1 MIFLFISLQKM
12 FESFPV
18 PYSNVDMSQGLS
30 NVFNQ
35 VKIFTLSKFY
45 LVRLPNLLGPRES
58 HSKCKLGTRQR
69 VITSSLKS
77 TMEKNIARIAKAGL
91 HILLSPSCAVGGPQ
105 SPRHNKSADTYDNTH
120 WGETI

>member
-1 MIFLFISLQKM
+1 M

-45 LVRLPNLLGPRES
+45 LVRLPKGSRQKNEHFTVRLGDS
-58 HSKCKLGTRQR
+58 FT
-69 VITSSLKS
+69 
-77 TMEKNIARIAKAGL
+77 
-91 HILLSPSCAVGGPQ
+91 
-105 SPRHNKSADTYDNTH
+105 
-120 WGETI
+120 

>member
-1 MIFLFISLQKM
+1 MFGQSLRPKFLGRGVDFSFFELLALLNRCFVLKKVFVVIFLFISLQKM

-45 LVRLPNLLGPRES
+45 LVRFPKGS
-58 HSKCKLGTRQR
+58 RQKKR
-69 VITSSLKS
+69 T
-77 TMEKNIARIAKAGL
+77 
-91 HILLSPSCAVGGPQ
+91 PPQ
-105 SPRHNKSADTYDNTH
+105 P
-120 WGETI
+120 

>member
-1 MIFLFISLQKM
+1 M

-45 LVRLPNLLGPRES
+45 LFRFPKGSRQKKTNATSALTV
-58 HSKCKLGTRQR
+58 SKCENFDPFFSIEYDAMILKTHL
-69 VITSSLKS
+69 ISL
-77 TMEKNIARIAKAGL
+77 
-91 HILLSPSCAVGGPQ
+91 
-105 SPRHNKSADTYDNTH
+105 
-120 WGETI
+120 